1 MLNYETGKA
10 THLQRFRLGNNRVI
24 PAMIVLVDYLW
35 CSPKRGNG
43 RAGRRVPFVTSTPQT
58 ICLRA
63 PKIIQY
69 TATKSRA
76 QCSRVASIITTRMGP
91 GHTPHPFQLC
101 PIATSI
107 KIISGHPY
115 GSRDKDCKLPSW
127 VITVYGTTEF
137 LPTRGVIQRPQFP
150 NQGYCCGLIGKHA
163 KQELNKWIA
172 KTQSCKSVYLG
183 KQLNTVMYASSL
195 VQKLP
200 SSQPCST
207 MM

>member
-10 THLQRFRLGNNRVI
+10 THLQRFPLGNNRVI

-69 TATKSRA
+69 TATKSRE
-76 QCSRVASIITTRMGP
+76 QCSRVASTVSSRRGWVP
-91 GHTPHPFQLC
+91 VPVTPHPFQLC

-107 KIISGHPY
+107 KFELHRLLWASFFFFALKSSGKENRLENRPFQI
-115 GSRDKDCKLPSW
+115 RCKFSC
-127 VITVYGTTEF
+127 
-137 LPTRGVIQRPQFP
+137 GV
-150 NQGYCCGLIGKHA
+150 A
-163 KQELNKWIA
+163 
-172 KTQSCKSVYLG
+172 
-183 KQLNTVMYASSL
+183 
-195 VQKLP
+195 
-200 SSQPCST
+200 
-207 MM
+207 